1 MNRRLKA
8 VMFLPL
14 GVLLLAA
21 GLPLVL
27 FSFVNLFYYIKAAL
41 SGDIGTSKELVIFP
55 LLLASLWL
63 LKLGGE
69 ALFLS
74 WKYWR
79 LPGYSVEGPDAD
91 GWRGDGAGTTDHTR
105 KIRWVRLP

>member
-8 VMFLPL
+8 VIFLPL
-14 GVLLLAA
+14 GVLLLVA
-21 GLPLVL
+21 GLPLAI
-27 FSFVNLFYYIKAAL
+27 FSVGSFFYFIKNVL
-41 SGDIGTSKELVIFP
+41 SGNLGGSKDLVIFP

-79 LPGYSVEGPDAD
+79 SPGHSVEGSVAD
-91 GWRGDGAGTTDHTR
+91 GCRGDGAGTTDHTR
-105 KIRWVRLP
+105 KSRWVRLP